1 MCVFLFFFV
10 FLQEIPKDIDQDC
23 YKAIFYQV
31 QRTSDVYM
39 FESSL
44 HESHY
49 LGFEHDSSGGYDKLV
64 LHHNPDE
71 VDARLDITLEDDCVN
86 ATA

>member
-1 MCVFLFFFV
+1 MFF
-10 FLQEIPKDIDQDC
+10 QEIPKAIDKDS
-23 YKAIFYQV
+23 YKAIFYLV
-31 QRTSDVYM
+31 KRASNVYM

-44 HESHY
+44 HKSHY
-49 LGFEHDSSGGYDKLV
+49 LGFEHDSSGGHDKLI

-71 VDARLDITLEDDCVN
+71 VDTRLDITLEDDCAN